1 MSTDRIEKKVLLQS
15 TRERVWNAVSDAAQF
30 GRWFGVAFDGPFVER
45 TRVTG
50 RIVPTTVDADVAA
63 QQKAFEG
70 IPFEFWIERIEPMR
84 RISFRWHPFAIEPG
98 VDYSSEPTTLIE
110 FELADAA
117 GGILLTIT
125 ESGFDAIPLARR
137 ARAFAAN
144 DGGWTAQ
151 TRLIAKYLALAP
163 A

>member
-30 GRWFGVAFDGPFVER
+30 GRWFGVAFDGPFVEH
-45 TRVTG
+45 TRLTG

-63 QQKAFEG
+63 QQKPYEG
-70 IPFEFWIERIEPMR
+70 TPFEFWIERIEPMR

-110 FELADAA
+110 FELADAD
-117 GGILLTIT
+117 GGILLSIT

-151 TRLIAKYLALAP
+151 TRLIAKYLAMP
-163 A
+163 PT

>member
-1 MSTDRIEKKVLLQS
+1 MSTDRIEKNVLLKS
-15 TRERVWNAVSDAAQF
+15 TRERVWHAVSDAAQF
-30 GRWFGVAFDGPFVER
+30 GRWFGVAFDGPFAEG
-45 TRVTG
+45 THVTG

-63 QQKAFEG
+63 RQKAFEG
-70 IPFEFWIERIEPMR
+70 MPFDFWVERIEPMR

-98 VDYSSEPTTLIE
+98 VEYSNEPATLIE
-110 FELADAA
+110 FELAEAD
-117 GGILLTIT
+117 GGILLSIT

-151 TRLIAKYLALAP
+151 TRLIAKYLALPP

>member
-30 GRWFGVAFDGPFVER
+30 GHWFGVAFDGPFVEHAR
-45 TRVTG
+45 LTG

-63 QQKAFEG
+63 QQKPYEG
-70 IPFEFWIERIEPMR
+70 TPFEFWIERIEPMR

-110 FELADAA
+110 FELAHAD

-151 TRLIAKYLALAP
+151 TRLIAKYLALPP